1 MADGDG
7 IETLD
12 LRGLNCPLPALRTK
26 RQLRRMA
33 PGERVRVLTTDPL
46 AGIDVPHAAREA
58 GAEVLSRER
67 DEAAGADAFVIA
79 AGDGR

>member
-1 MADGDG
+1 MDDGSG
-7 IETLD
+7 METLD
-12 LRGLNCPLPALRTK
+12 LRGLNCPLPALHTK

-33 PGERVRVLTTDPL
+33 PGERIRVLTTDPL

-67 DEAAGADAFVIA
+67 DEAAGVEAFVIA
-79 AGDGR
+79 SGEAR